1 MPRAIDDLMQEHRL
15 IEGVLVALQ
24 NFALAARAGRPTERR
39 RAADFA
45 TFFREFADRCH
56 HGKEEDR
63 LFQRMV
69 AAGFPADRGPIAVML
84 GEHVQGREHVQ
95 ALAALGASSEPLSTE
110 ERNSLVLHA
119 LAYVPL
125 LRAHILKEDQ
135 VLYPMAQQA
144 LDAAQMDEL
153 AAEFDEFEAEV
164 VGPARLAELE
174 ALAEA
179 LVQAFPS
186 PPGAPSAA
194 P

>member
-1 MPRAIDDLMQEHRL
+1 MPRAIDDLMHEHRL

-95 ALAALGASSEPLSTE
+95 ALAALGSSSEPLSTE

-144 LDAAQMDEL
+144 LDPAQMDEL

-179 LVQAFPS
+179 LMQAFPS
-186 PPGAPSAA
+186 SPGAPSGA